1 VANNVAPDTKRS
13 AALPLFISIANV
25 SGIAASQVYPNN
37 TAPRFI
43 MGNAVSMGAELIAG
57 VGIVIIWFILRHR
70 NQIKEKQRAEGVT
83 DNCKVG
89 DRSLDFEYI
98 F

>member
-1 VANNVAPDTKRS
+1 
-13 AALPLFISIANV
+13 
-25 SGIAASQVYPNN
+25 
-37 TAPRFI
+37 

-57 VGIVIIWFILRHR
+57 VGIVAIWFILRHR
-70 NQIKEKQRAEGVT
+70 NAIKEKQRAEGVT
-83 DNCKVG
+83 DNGKVG